1 MAYGFSPV
9 IPLQKNDEDG
19 FYVLTKTLA
28 QNVKQN
34 IKNLMLTTPG
44 ERVMIS
50 DFGVGLRNFLFQNNS
65 AELQSRI
72 NTRIREQVELF
83 MPFVVINNIEFLN
96 QEEKIMGIRVFYS
109 VPSEN
114 FSDLFEIIKPTI

>member
-9 IPLQKNDEDG
+9 LPLQKNNEDG

-28 QNVKQN
+28 QNIKQN
-34 IKNLMLTTPG
+34 IRNLMLTSPG

-50 DFGVGLRNFLFQNNS
+50 DFGVGLRNYLFENNS

-72 NTRIREQVELF
+72 NSRIREQVEIF
-83 MPFVVINNIEFLN
+83 MPFVVINNVEFLN
-96 QEEKIMGIRVFYS
+96 QDEKIMGIRVFYS
-109 VPSEN
+109 VPSQN
-114 FSDLFEIIKPTI
+114 FSDLFEVIKPIT

>member
-28 QNVKQN
+28 QNIKQN
-34 IKNLMLTTPG
+34 IKNLMLTSPG

-72 NTRIREQVELF
+72 NTRIREQIELF

-109 VPSEN
+109 VPSQN
-114 FSDLFEIIKPTI
+114 FSDLFEIIKPIT

>member
-1 MAYGFSPV
+1 MAWLSPV

-28 QNVKQN
+28 QNIKQN
-34 IKNLMLTTPG
+34 IKNLMLTSPG

-72 NTRIREQVELF
+72 NTRIREQIELF

-109 VPSEN
+109 VPSQN
-114 FSDLFEIIKPTI
+114 FSDLFEIIKPIT

>member
-28 QNVKQN
+28 QNIKQN
-34 IKNLMLTTPG
+34 IKNLMLTSPG

-50 DFGVGLRNFLFQNNS
+50 DFGVGLRNFLFKNNS

-72 NTRIREQVELF
+72 NTRIREQVQLF
-83 MPFVVINNIEFLN
+83 MPFIVINNVEFLS
-96 QEEKIMGIRVFYS
+96 QEEKILGIRVFYS
-109 VPSEN
+109 VPSQN
-114 FSDLFEIIKPTI
+114 FSDLFEIIKPIT

>member
-28 QNVKQN
+28 QNIKQN
-34 IKNLMLTTPG
+34 IKNLMLTSPG

-65 AELQSRI
+65 AELTKQ
-72 NTRIREQVELF
+72 N
-83 MPFVVINNIEFLN
+83 
-96 QEEKIMGIRVFYS
+96 
-109 VPSEN
+109 
-114 FSDLFEIIKPTI
+114 